1 MIFCLPLTSEV
12 CSALVSSYNCSIY
25 SPMHYSLYSV
35 KCLKKKGGVGE
46 GGVAFHS
53 LQPKALLGKGP
64 PRIATATAVFEDVF
78 KYLSN

>member
-1 MIFCLPLTSEV
+1 MSQ
-12 CSALVSSYNCSIY
+12 
-25 SPMHYSLYSV
+25 
-35 KCLKKKGGVGE
+35 KRGVWGE
-46 GGVAFHS
+46 GDVAFHS